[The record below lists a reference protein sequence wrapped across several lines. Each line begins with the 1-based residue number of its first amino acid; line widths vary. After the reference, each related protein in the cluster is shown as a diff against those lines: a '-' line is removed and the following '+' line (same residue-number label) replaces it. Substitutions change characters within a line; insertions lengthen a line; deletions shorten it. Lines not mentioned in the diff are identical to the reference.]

1 MYAHARERALDK
13 PARCVQNKGM
23 KENPAP
29 AAESVKGKPAKY
41 TATAGASIC
50 EAVAGGASL
59 RKACAVAGIGIAT
72 ARRWM
77 EQRPDFGQMYAR
89 ACEKRQSLMEE
100 RIQELYEMAHD
111 VAKDDVNPN
120 AKIQAVKLELD
131 GIKWQLSKLQPARY
145 GEKQQIEV
153 SGKGC
158 EPVRVASELNEL
170 TPEAQETL
178 LDRLRDIARREMA
191 LAAKEQEESRQ

>member
-1 MYAHARERALDK
+1 M
-13 PARCVQNKGM
+13 PPGV
-23 KENPAP
+23 KE
-29 AAESVKGKPAKY
+29 KY
-41 TATAGASIC
+41 KATAGTSIC

-89 ACEKRQSLMEE
+89 ACETRQCLMEE

-153 SGKGC
+153 TGKGC